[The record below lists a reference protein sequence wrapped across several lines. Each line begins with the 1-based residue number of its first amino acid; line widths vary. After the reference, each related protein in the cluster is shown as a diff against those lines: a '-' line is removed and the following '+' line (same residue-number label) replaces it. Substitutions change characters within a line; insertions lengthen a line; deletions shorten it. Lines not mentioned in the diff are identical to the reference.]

1 MASTVTASTA
11 TITISENIVLN
22 GVSYGNSIDKSF
34 DSQGEVIQRIMSIAT
49 TAEEIPFTDII
60 YTSTVDGRGQVV
72 ASEWCY
78 FRITNLDDTNFV
90 NLRLYNGTDSQFFKL
105 EAGESFFLMSPDID
119 VTAAGTIFNNF
130 ADITQIAA
138 RADTAA
144 CDVEVLMIT
153 E

>member
-34 DSQGEVIQRIMSIAT
+34 DSQGEVIQRIMSLAT
-49 TAEEIPFTDII
+49 SFTDIFH
-60 YTSTVDGRGQVV
+60 TSTVDGRGQVV
-72 ASEWCY
+72 ADDWWY

>member
-1 MASTVTASTA
+1 MATTVTPAIA
-11 TITISENIVLN
+11 TITLSENITLN
-22 GVSYGNSIDKSF
+22 GVTYGNAVSKSF
-34 DSQGEVIQRIMSIAT
+34 GSQGEVIQRIMSIAT
-49 TAEEIPFTDII
+49 TTEEIPFTDIFH
-60 YTSTVDGRGQVV
+60 TSTVDGRGQVV
-72 ASEWCY
+72 ADNWCY

-119 VTAAGTIFNNF
+119 IDAGTTFNSF

-138 RADTAA
+138 VADTTA

>member
-34 DSQGEVIQRIMSIAT
+34 ESQGEVIQRIMSIAT
-49 TAEEIPFTDII
+49 ATEEVPFTDIFH
-60 YTSTVDGRGQVV
+60 TSTVDGRGQVV
-72 ASEWCY
+72 ADDWCY

-90 NLRLYNGTDSQFFKL
+90 TLRLYNATNSQFFKV

-119 VTAAGTIFNNF
+119 VDASGTTFNNF

-138 RADTAA
+138 DADTAA

>member
-22 GVSYGNSIDKSF
+22 GVSYGNAISKSF
-34 DSQGEVIQRIMSIAT
+34 ESQGEVIQRIMSIAT
-49 TAEEIPFTDII
+49 TFTDIFH
-60 YTSTVDGRGQVV
+60 TSTVDGRGQVV
-72 ASEWCY
+72 AADWCY
-78 FRITNLDDTNFV
+78 FRITNLDDTNYV
-90 NLRLYNGTDSQFFKL
+90 TLRLYNGTDSQFFKL

-119 VTAAGTIFNNF
+119 IDASGTSFNAF

-138 RADTAA
+138 VADTAA

-153 E
+153 APLS

>member
-34 DSQGEVIQRIMSIAT
+34 DSQGEVIQRIMSLAT
-49 TAEEIPFTDII
+49 SFTDIFH
-60 YTSTVDGRGQVV
+60 TSTVDGRGQVV
-72 ASEWCY
+72 ADDWCY

>member
-34 DSQGEVIQRIMSIAT
+34 DSQGEVIQRIMSLAT
-49 TAEEIPFTDII
+49 SFTDIFH
-60 YTSTVDGRGQVV
+60 TSTVDGRGQVV
-72 ASEWCY
+72 ADDWCY

-119 VTAAGTIFNNF
+119 VTAAGTTFNNF